1 MKWKKLYFEPNEG
14 YQEAIIEDHIGDL
27 IISSIATVI
36 QWVAILGIL
45 FGTIFINAEGERSII
60 TTFGKA
66 SDTVYSAGMHV
77 KLPFI
82 QSVKRFDVKT
92 IRADYKTNT
101 YTKDIQTANIMVSYS
116 YNLKEQDVVATY
128 KQYGNEWQ
136 ERILYPNLE
145 QAVKAEVGT
154 WNADQIVANRDK
166 VATNILKSL
175 QDRMEEHKYPV
186 MITNF
191 QMINIDFSSQFEQAI
206 EKKVIAEQAALE
218 EANKTKQ
225 VEQQAKQ
232 TVTQAKAEAESMRIR
247 ANALASNPK
256 LVSYEAVQKWDGHL
270 PQFMT
275 GNSTP
280 ILDVRSLNAN

>member
-1 MKWKKLYFEPNEG
+1 MCIRDSIMS
-14 YQEAIIEDHIGDL
+14 A
-27 IISSIATVI
+27 IATII

-66 SDTVYSAGMHV
+66 SETVYSAGMHV

-82 QSVKRFDVKT
+82 QNVKRFDVKT
-92 IRADYKTNT
+92 IRADYKTQT
-101 YTKDIQTANIMVSYS
+101 YTKDIQTANITVSYS
-116 YNLKEQDVVATY
+116 YNLKEQDIVSTY

-145 QAVKAEVGT
+145 QAVKAEVGV

-166 VATNILKSL
+166 VANNILVSL
-175 QDRMEEHKYPV
+175 QDRMTEHKYPV

-256 LVSYEAVQKWDGHL
+256 LVSYEAVQKWDGKL
-270 PQFMT
+270 PQFMM

-280 ILDVRSLNAN
+280 ILDVRNLNAN

>member
-1 MKWKKLYFEPNEG
+1 VYGIL
-14 YQEAIIEDHIGDL
+14 AL
-27 IISSIATVI
+27 III
-36 QWVAILGIL
+36 
-45 FGTIFINAEGERSII
+45 FGSFFIVSEGQKALI

-66 SDTVYSAGMHV
+66 SDHIYGAGMHM
-77 KLPFI
+77 KLPLI
-82 QSVKRFDVKT
+82 QSVKKFDVKT
-92 IRADYKTNT
+92 IRADYKTQT
-101 YTKDIQTANIMVSYS
+101 YTKDIQTASIIVSYS
-116 YNLKEQDVVATY
+116 YNLIANDIVQTY
-128 KQYGNEWQ
+128 KEYGNDWQ

-154 WNADQIVANRDK
+154 WNADTMVANRDK
-166 VATNILKSL
+166 VAENILKSL
-175 QDRMEEHKYPV
+175 QDRMIEHKYPV

-191 QMINIDFSSQFEQAI
+191 QMINIDYSTQFEQAI

-218 EANKTKQ
+218 EANRTKQ

-232 TVTQAKAEAESMRIR
+232 QLTNAKAEAESMRIR
-247 ANALASNPK
+247 ANALSQNPK
-256 LVSYEAVQKWDGHL
+256 LVSYEAVQKWDGKL